1 MKEKI
6 KTWILNPLQVYKLND
21 IDISDGKVETGIDID
36 RKEALE
42 EVRKCIKYVLNDTE
56 LQVFRR

>member
-6 KTWILNPLQVYKLND
+6 KTWILNPLQVYKLNN

-36 RKEALE
+36 RKEALD
-42 EVRKCIKYVLNDTE
+42 EVRKSIKEVLNDTE
-56 LQVFRR
+56 LNVFRR

>member
-1 MKEKI
+1 MKEKV
-6 KTWILNPLQVYKLND
+6 KTWILNPLQVYKLNN

-42 EVRKCIKYVLNDTE
+42 EVRKCIKDVLNDTE

>member
-6 KTWILNPLQVYKLND
+6 KTWILNPLQVYKLNN

-36 RKEALE
+36 RKEALD
-42 EVRKCIKYVLNDTE
+42 EVRKSIKDVLNDTE
-56 LQVFRR
+56 LNVFRR